1 MAVATDATSAV
12 AVMADALA
20 VVADQRAD
28 RKAAPALKP
37 GQKLVLKAV
46 AASAVSAALSRT
58 LSNAAINALK
68 AKSSASHAHRVSHVN
83 PVKVVVA
90 IAQGVSAASVQSV
103 VSARHVMQQNKISP

>member
-20 VVADQRAD
+20 VLADQRAD
-28 RKAAPALKP
+28 QKAAPALKP
-37 GQKLVLKAV
+37 GQTLVPKGVAV
-46 AASAVSAALSRT
+46 SAVSAALSRT

-90 IAQGVSAASVQSV
+90 IAQGVSAANGQSV
-103 VSARHVMQQNKISP
+103 VSARHVIRQNKISP